1 MWPSAGCS
9 SSSSEPEL
17 HAAGHREPLDLSE
30 RQRRGPLHVEL
41 LVVVAQV
48 ALRRAGLAVEA
59 LHARLAQPQRE
70 PRERQPSQQVVEV
83 RVGGEQGIGLEPRA
97 REQSRQRLELVREVG
112 RVDQHG
118 FAASAQRDRV
128 GLPHPACDDED
139 VRVDRDGP
147 QAAFNSLPASR
158 KVLTSA
164 SGFLRPSRSSP
175 CRFTQITGIFDFRHG
190 STSVG

>member
-1 MWPSAGCS
+1 M
-9 SSSSEPEL
+9 
-17 HAAGHREPLDLSE
+17 
-30 RQRRGPLHVEL
+30 
-41 LVVVAQV
+41 VAQV
-48 ALRRAGLAVEA
+48 ALRRAGLAVEP
-59 LHARLAQPQRE
+59 LDARLAQPERE
-70 PRERQPSQQVVEV
+70 TRERQPPEQVVEV
-83 RVGGEQGIGLEPRA
+83 RVRGEQGVRLESGA

-118 FAASAQRDRV
+118 LAAGAQRDGV
-128 GLPHPACDDED
+128 GLPHPACDDEN

-147 QAAFNSLPASR
+147 QAAFSSLPASR